1 MWCFKI
7 INKRGDINSEKKK
20 DIKGILKFWL
30 WKHQYQKN
38 YDKINLI
45 ILRMI
50 TNDNWSWLYSSSKDK
65 GVAIKASTNIQSFVF
80 FYFCFSSFSL
90 YLLIYFWTK
99 SVIHSD
105 ICWKFFLVSLNLF
118 CQDLSDDTS
127 VVVIKTSMCYHI
139 FFLPYNC
146 LLVFRGR
153 VWSTPIIFGD
163 LILVSSDS
171 SCWNIFNSTNDIII
185 SVLICFRDFFL
196 LMSPYYN
203 LCMSI

>member
-1 MWCFKI
+1 
-7 INKRGDINSEKKK
+7 
-20 DIKGILKFWL
+20 
-30 WKHQYQKN
+30 
-38 YDKINLI
+38 
-45 ILRMI
+45 MI

-65 GVAIKASTNIQSFVF
+65 GVAIKASTNIRSFVF
-80 FYFCFSSFSL
+80 FFIFVFLLFHYTCSF
-90 YLLIYFWTK
+90 IFE
-99 SVIHSD
+99 HSD

-118 CQDLSDDTS
+118 CQDFSDDTS
-127 VVVIKTSMCYHI
+127 VVVIKTSMCYHV

-163 LILVSSDS
+163 LILVSLDS
-171 SCWNIFNSTNDIII
+171 SCWNIFNSNDIII
-185 SVLICFRDFFL
+185 SVLMCFRDFFL